1 MTEASTQNLKFN
13 VKIACFHNI
22 SDELRQKI
30 HFEVFELI
38 KSIGKENEFIVFS
51 SQIDY

>member
-13 VKIACFHNI
+13 VKIAYFHELSN
-22 SDELRQKI
+22 DLRQKI
-30 HFEVFELI
+30 NSEVFELI